1 MASWKK
7 RYHTCIELLAPHAQ
21 AAAKFEAA
29 GGWEMKIKV
38 EQVLSGLGFTAADSW
53 ITLDMGLIHWIA

>member
-1 MASWKK
+1 MASRKK
-7 RYHTCIELLAPHAQ
+7 QDHTCIDSLARAQ

-53 ITLDMGLIHWIA
+53 ISLDMEA